1 MCVGGLFG
9 GGRRQQPAAP
19 QRQQVAPTMKA
30 AAPPAEMVTPEKIKD
45 EQGDEDK
52 LSTKKKKALEI
63 KKVKEGVKKCEV
75 YLVDFK
81 PKLDEFFKD
90 KDYYDREELQKFMG
104 VDENTLHDILKWT
117 ARLTLGK
124 RIEKCIEKTG
134 KCNFEAEQ

>member
-1 MCVGGLFG
+1 MGRYYHGDIEGKFG
-9 GGRRQQPAAP
+9 FAIQSSNDADFFG
-19 QRQQVAPTMKA
+19 
-30 AAPPAEMVTPEKIKD
+30 VTGVEYTSPLNYKFEKKD
-45 EQGDEDK
+45 
-52 LSTKKKKALEI
+52 LS
-63 KKVKEGVKKCEV
+63 KVKEGVKKCEV

-134 KCNFEAEQ
+134 KCNIEAEQ

>member
-9 GGRRQQPAAP
+9 GGRRQAPQP

-63 KKVKEGVKKCEV
+63 KKVKEGVKTFGAINPAS
-75 YLVDFK
+75 L
-81 PKLDEFFKD
+81 P
-90 KDYYDREELQKFMG
+90 
-104 VDENTLHDILKWT
+104 NTPSGGI
-117 ARLTLGK
+117 
-124 RIEKCIEKTG
+124 
-134 KCNFEAEQ
+134 NQP